1 MQIKLF
7 GALSKI
13 SWAEEIPPNTGNAEE
28 EIHMYICAWMYYQ
41 SALIAPPCHIHRA
54 EQGFKKVRHT

>member
-13 SWAEEIPPNTGNAEE
+13 SWAKEIPPNTGNTEE
-28 EIHMYICAWMYYQ
+28 EIHTYICVWMYY
-41 SALIAPPCHIHRA
+41 
-54 EQGFKKVRHT
+54 